1 MPITSGSFYVYGS
14 VNTSSVDPK
23 YYLSETST
31 TIQISQHQVPIIS
44 DITFNQDSFAHR
56 VARVNNK
63 EVFYLLLKPT
73 PATAGQTIGELVFET
88 PVEFDYP
95 GIFEHDNCFMIGRS
109 KEPQT
114 VCKQSREGGKTLI
127 KIIPQNYDN
136 DVKII
141 QLGSILQQNWF
152 TAP

>member
-1 MPITSGSFYVYGS
+1 M
-14 VNTSSVDPK
+14 
-23 YYLSETST
+23 SECFN

-44 DITFNQDSFAHR
+44 DITFNQQSFAHR

-73 PATAGQTIGELVFET
+73 PSTANQTIGEMVFEI

-95 GIFEHDNCFMIGRS
+95 GIFDHDNCFMIGRS
-109 KEPQT
+109 KEDQN

-127 KIIPQNYDN
+127 KVTPQNYDN

-141 QLGSILQQNWF
+141 QLGSLLTQNWF